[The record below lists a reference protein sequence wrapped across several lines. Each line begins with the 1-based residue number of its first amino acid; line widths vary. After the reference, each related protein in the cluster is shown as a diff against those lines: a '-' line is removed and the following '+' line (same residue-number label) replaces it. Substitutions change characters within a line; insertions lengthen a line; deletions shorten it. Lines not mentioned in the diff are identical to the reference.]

1 MLDDLDTKCPECGG
15 TVRFS
20 LEDVA
25 RQRTV
30 RCSGG
35 CSVELRD
42 EGGGARDT
50 QRALADLDRSLKGL
64 SRTIKFKL

>member
-1 MLDDLDTKCPECGG
+1 MLDDLDATCPDCGS
-15 TVRFS
+15 TVRFT

-25 RQRTV
+25 RERTV

-50 QRALADLDRSLKGL
+50 KRALDDLDRSLEGL
-64 SRTIKFKL
+64 SRTIKFRL